1 VPRKPSQSWTRLK
14 VLGEIFLAEGE
25 IWAQFG
31 IDRSAGLNEI
41 RACSILLHE

>member
-1 VPRKPSQSWTRLK
+1 MN
-14 VLGEIFLAEGE
+14 LAEGE

-31 IDRSAGLNEI
+31 MDGSTRLSKF